1 MKRSRIRASL
11 LLASLGFVI
20 AIGVGLFMFAQ
31 FRGTL
36 VKYSL
41 LYKTSHQEHTEY
53 LYKLTLTDT
62 TRFIEN
68 QYPILQNPQM
78 LRQEAAADPYWK
90 IVDEWQELAGDFNF
104 AAIYYLTKENGRFSL
119 VISSGMRQN
128 DKNQW
133 LGRDAWSGT
142 PPAFIDE
149 AWNTKEITVSMDAL
163 TNQWGRLISLARPIV
178 SGGVVA
184 GLLVVDYDV
193 SFMDKNLEEENTI
206 ESQENVL
213 LQRMRDTLLISIA
226 IIVIFMIYQLRLNK
240 TAILVPLSDAEA
252 EDRTRLM
259 LDATPMI
266 CFLFDTDGNLID
278 CNQETLSIFGVTEK
292 SDFLKHYL
300 DFCPEYQLNG
310 EPTCSEILRHRSEV
324 IENGHTVFQ
333 WMYRTKTG
341 EPLPV
346 EINLVR
352 VPWRT
357 AWRISLYARDLRE
370 TRAREEAARESENR
384 LQVML
389 DNMAIACYFF
399 DTAENIVDCNQC
411 AVDLFGFETKQEFLE
426 KFFTLSPEYQSD
438 GRVSMDA
445 GLGMIQDVFE
455 NGKGE
460 MYWEHLRAD
469 GTSLPVEVTL
479 RRVLWKDGYRAVAYA
494 RDLREERAKESAL
507 KESENRLRVMLDTMA
522 IACYFFDSELT
533 LIDCNQQAVDLLGCS
548 TKQELFEKFFTFSP
562 EYQSDGSVSIEK
574 GEENLRRVFE
584 TGITEVIHWE
594 HLRADGTPLPVEV
607 TLVRTKWKD
616 GFRLIA
622 YVRDL
627 SKLVETETNLRR
639 IQSLAEASPDINIYL
654 ETNGDIRY
662 MNPSLSRISGYT
674 REELQK
680 DGLQLIFSPDD
691 YKRLNDDYIPAALAR
706 VLASFEMTVA
716 AKDGRKQ
723 EYSFAVVPVPMYD
736 GSTGIGLQGK
746 DITDLKRMQRDL
758 EIAKDLAER
767 ALESEIQYN
776 KAKSDFLSRV
786 SHELRTP
793 LNAIA
798 GLTSIAKKYDDKD
811 EIEQNYIKIREST
824 EHLLSLVNDILDMTG
839 FDTGSFEFTP
849 APFNF
854 KKAIDSVIDKIGTK
868 VLDKDQAFSSSI
880 DDRISGWLF
889 SDVRRLKQVL
899 MNLLSNAVKFTPEG
913 GSIKLSAKMLDHNEK
928 ECGVRFEVYDTGIGI
943 SPDVLEHLGQVFE
956 QADNSI
962 TREYGGMGIGLSLTK
977 RIVEMMNGQIWVS
990 SEPGKGSC
998 FSFEVRFGVAE
1009 AQPEESPAGEGG
1021 AASNAALEVPV
1032 VPDLSGK
1039 RVLVVDDVDINR
1051 DILIMLLEET
1061 GAILDGAEHGADAVK
1076 LFTER
1081 KYDLILIDLHMPV
1094 MDGFTATKI
1103 IRDSDRPWAKT
1114 IPIVAVSAE
1123 SSGELHSRCLEAGI
1137 TDHIVKP
1144 IDADALLRMIPHWLP
1159 KP

>member
-11 LLASLGFVI
+11 LLTSLGFVI
-20 AIGVGLFMFAQ
+20 AIGVGLFMFAR
-31 FRGTL
+31 FRSTL
-36 VKYSL
+36 VKYSM
-41 LYKTSHQEHTEY
+41 LYNASHQEHTES
-53 LYKLTLTDT
+53 LYKLTLGDT
-62 TRFIEN
+62 TQFIEN
-68 QYPILQNPQM
+68 HYPILHNPQ
-78 LRQEAAADPYWK
+78 LLKQEAATDPYWK
-90 IVDEWQELAGDFNF
+90 IIDEWQKLAGDFNLV
-104 AAIYYLTKENGRFSL
+104 AIYYLTKENGRFSL
-119 VISSGMRQN
+119 MISSGMQQN
-128 DKNQW
+128 DQNKW
-133 LGRDAWSGT
+133 LGRDAWSGS
-142 PPAFIDE
+142 PPAFMDD
-149 AWNTKEITVSMDAL
+149 AWNTKEITLSMDRV

-178 SGGVVA
+178 SGGAVI
-184 GLLVVDYDV
+184 GLLVADYDI

-206 ESQENVL
+206 ESQESVL
-213 LQRMRDTLLISIA
+213 LQSMKNTLLITIA
-226 IIVIFMIYQLRLNK
+226 IIIIFMIYQIRLNYI
-240 TAILVPLSDAEA
+240 AILVPLSDAEA

-266 CFLFDTDGNLID
+266 CFLLDTEGNLID
-278 CNQETLSIFGVTEK
+278 CNQETLNIFGVTEK
-292 SDFLKHYL
+292 FDFLKHYY

-310 EPTCSEILRHRSEV
+310 EPTHSEILRHRKEV
-324 IENGHTVFQ
+324 IDKGHTVFQ

-357 AWRISLYARDLRE
+357 GWRISLYARDLRE
-370 TRAREEAARESENR
+370 TRAREAAARESENR
-384 LQVML
+384 VQVML

-399 DTAENIVDCNQC
+399 DTSEKIVDCNQC
-411 AVDLFGFETKQEFLE
+411 AVDLFGFETKQEFLD
-426 KFFTLSPEYQSD
+426 KFFTLAPEYQSD
-438 GRVSMDA
+438 GRRSMDA

-469 GTSLPVEVTL
+469 GTPLPVEVTL

-574 GEENLRRVFE
+574 GVENLRRVFE
-584 TGITEVIHWE
+584 TGLTEVIHWE
-594 HLRADGTPLPVEV
+594 HLRADGSPLPVEV

-627 SKLVETETNLRR
+627 RKLVETETNLRR

-654 ETNGDIRY
+654 ETNGEIRY
-662 MNPSLSRISGYT
+662 MNPSLSRITGYT
-674 REELQK
+674 REELLEG
-680 DGLQLIFSPDD
+680 GLRLIFSPDD
-691 YKRLNDDYIPAALAR
+691 YRLLNDDYIPAALAK
-706 VLASFEMTVA
+706 VLASFEMTVI
-716 AKDGRKQ
+716 AKDGQKQ
-723 EYSFAVVPVPMYD
+723 VYSFAVVPVPMYD
-736 GSTGIGLQGK
+736 GSIGIGLQGK

-758 EIAKDLAER
+758 EIAKDQAER
-767 ALESEIQYN
+767 ALESEIRYN

-793 LNAIA
+793 LNAIV
-798 GLTSIAKKYDDKD
+798 GLTSIAKKYDNKK

-839 FDTGSFEFTP
+839 FDTGNFEFIP

-854 KKAIDSVIDKIGTK
+854 KKAIDSVIENIGPK
-868 VLDKDQAFSSSI
+868 AVDKDQVFASSI
-880 DDRISGWLF
+880 DDTISDWLF
-889 SDVRRLKQVL
+889 SDERRLKQVL
-899 MNLLSNAVKFTPEG
+899 INLLSNAVKFTPEG
-913 GSIKLSAKMLDHNEK
+913 GSIKLSAQMVERNAK
-928 ECGVRFEVYDTGIGI
+928 ECAVRFEVYDSGIGI
-943 SPDVLEHLGQVFE
+943 STDVLEHLGQVFE
-956 QADNSI
+956 QGDNSI
-962 TREYGGMGIGLSLTK
+962 TREYGGMGLGLSLTK

-998 FSFEVRFGVAE
+998 FSFEVKFGVAE
-1009 AQPEESPAGEGG
+1009 PKQNSTADNASSEL
-1021 AASNAALEVPV
+1021 AA
-1032 VPDLSGK
+1032 VPDLTGK
-1039 RVLVVDDVDINR
+1039 RVLVVDDVEINR
-1051 DILIMLLEET
+1051 EILLMLLEET
-1061 GAILDGAEHGADAVK
+1061 GAIIDGAEHGAEAIK

-1094 MDGFTATKI
+1094 MDGFTAAKI
-1103 IRDSDRPWAKT
+1103 IRDSAQPWAKT
-1114 IPIVAVSAE
+1114 IPIIAVSAE
-1123 SSGELHSRCLEAGI
+1123 SSGELHSKCLEAGI
-1137 TDHIVKP
+1137 TDHIAKP
-1144 IDADALLRMIPHWLP
+1144 VDSDVLLKMIPRWLP
-1159 KP
+1159 KT